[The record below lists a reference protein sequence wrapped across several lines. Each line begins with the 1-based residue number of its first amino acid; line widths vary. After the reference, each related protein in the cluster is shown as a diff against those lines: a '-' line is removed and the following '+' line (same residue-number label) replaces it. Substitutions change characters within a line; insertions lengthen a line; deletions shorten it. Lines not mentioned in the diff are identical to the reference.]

1 MIRFNIPGF
10 FSSDSGGPRWGD
22 CTIIDDGT
30 NYEVI
35 DGYCGVG
42 KDRLIARLK
51 KLGVKSPYLYISHA
65 HYDHYKGIWDIIR
78 NDYFSP
84 KRLYMYDP
92 DSLNSK
98 YSADVRSEIA
108 TLKQIKKDAEA
119 RGIPVTYLK
128 HGDKITHGDIMFYV
142 YREQPTGGPNSDA
155 VINDGSLCFWFP
167 DLGYWTSG
175 DGPDRVGDMCKRVGA
190 KPVFFKIPHHGNA
203 CPRTQAKTLWSLG
216 ARYCWDNDFN
226 TKLTDFLQTG
236 REDCLAVGMKYFN
249 CHGDLNFIAK
259 EGYVVIYKDFK
270 KVSYKCSYQ
279 GKTTLTSP
287 DPTIVTK
294 VLNDK
299 MGTSNARITALI
311 DAGYYPIAVQ
321 NKINKVVEVADK
333 IKGGEKMDEAAVD
346 KILGKGYAAAVNVL
360 LPDGKKIVIKQE
372 ADTVTKPNTPTSVK
386 LRDMDELVLIDVSE
400 HQGVINWE
408 KAAKEIDG
416 AIIRCGYGQNKTSQD
431 DKQFRRNVSE
441 CERLGIPYGIYLYSY
456 AGNKDAAASEA
467 AHALRL
473 AKGLNLSYPIY
484 YDLEESKYG
493 SAARSNMSVFGP
505 KIEEAGYWC
514 GLYSGEYYYNANL
527 KGVDRYT
534 KWIAKY
540 GSNDGKQHSKPNVSN
555 VAIWQYTSRGKVSGI
570 SGNVDMNICY
580 QDLVKGVT
588 GKDYIQAA
596 RDVWA
601 DKYGSGDERVAA
613 LKKAGF
619 DPRIVQHYVN
629 RMAV

>member
-22 CTIIDDGT
+22 CTIVDDGT
-30 NYEVI
+30 NYEII
-35 DGYCGVG
+35 DGYCGIG

-78 NDYFSP
+78 DEYFSP

-108 TLKQIKKDAEA
+108 TLKQIKKDAAA

-128 HGDKITHGDIMFYV
+128 HGDKVTHGDIKFYV
-142 YREQPTGGPNSDA
+142 YREQPSTGPNSDA

-167 DLGYWTSG
+167 DLGYFTSG
-175 DGPDRVGDMCKRVGA
+175 DGPDQIGAMCKSVGA
-190 KPVFFKIPHHGNA
+190 KPVFIKIPHHGNA
-203 CPRTQAKTLWSLG
+203 CPRTQAKMLWSLG
-216 ARYCWDNDFN
+216 TRFCWDNDFN
-226 TKLTDFLQTG
+226 TNITDFLQTG
-236 REDCLAVGMKYFN
+236 REDCIGVGMKYFS
-249 CHGDLNFIAK
+249 CHGDLNFIAYDHK
-259 EGYVVIYKDFK
+259 VVIYKGAHNY
-270 KVSYKCSYQ
+270 SYKCDYAGSLDLKPVTPEIVEDVLK
-279 GKTTLTSP
+279 GKL
-287 DPTIVTK
+287 
-294 VLNDK
+294 
-299 MGTSNARITALI
+299 GTSNARITALI
-311 DAGYYPIAVQ
+311 DAGYRPKSVQ
-321 NKINKVVEVADK
+321 TKINNLIEIADAV
-333 IKGGEKMDEAAVD
+333 KGGSMTDEAEIIKAV
-346 KILGKGYAAAVNVL
+346 GKTYVAALNVL
-360 LPDGKKIVIKQE
+360 LPDDKKLKEEAVIIKP
-372 ADTVTKPNTPTSVK
+372 KPNTQTDIK
-386 LRDMDELVLIDVSE
+386 LRDMSELVLIDVSE

-408 KAAKEIDG
+408 KAAGEIDG

-441 CERLGIPYGIYLYSY
+441 CTRLGIPFGIYLYSY

-493 SAARSNMSVFGP
+493 SAAKSNMSVFGP

-540 GSNDGKQHSKPNVSN
+540 GSNDGKPHSKPNVSN

-570 SGNVDMNICY
+570 SGYVDMNICY
-580 QDLVKGVT
+580 KDLVKAVT

-601 DKYGSGDERVAA
+601 GKYGSGDARVAA
-613 LKKAGF
+613 LKKAGY

-629 RMAV
+629 RMAL